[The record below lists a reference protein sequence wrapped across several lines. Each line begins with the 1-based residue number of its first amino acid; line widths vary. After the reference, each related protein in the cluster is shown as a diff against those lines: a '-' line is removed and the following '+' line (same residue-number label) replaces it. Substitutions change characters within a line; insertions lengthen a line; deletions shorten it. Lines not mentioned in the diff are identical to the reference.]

1 MNIVVLVLDLM
12 HVHNFNC
19 QMVNGVKMLL
29 FMELIINLPSM
40 LIIGNDILVL
50 GDKFKQIN

>member
-29 FMELIINLPSM
+29 FMELIINLSSM

-50 GDKFKQIN
+50 GDKFQQIN

>member
-40 LIIGNDILVL
+40 LIIGKDILVL
-50 GDKFKQIN
+50 GDKFQQIN

>member
-50 GDKFKQIN
+50 GDKFQQIN

>member
-1 MNIVVLVLDLM
+1 MDIVVLVLDLM

-29 FMELIINLPSM
+29 FMELIIDLPSM
-40 LIIGNDILVL
+40 LIIGKRYLSSW
-50 GDKFKQIN
+50 